1 MEQIKHGVIKLGG
14 GRHLGVARAGAGD
27 AEEEDGGEGEGER
40 GGAGVAV
47 PPVQPADGVP
57 AAGLV
62 PPHGDRPDRAGAR
75 RRRRLQVHHH
85 RVRVVQPPPPHR
97 LPRRRRRR
105 RRRGAGSGA
114 RRASAAPSSTVR
126 APLPRRASR
135 ARASASYPPLCA
147 SGDDSVRLGLC
158 AAHARGS
165 LVATASRSPCPLPRA
180 RVPSHPAELGVV
192 PRGNLSCRATDL
204 PSTVLL

>member
-97 LPRRRRRR
+97 LPRRRRHEANPDLEEGEVDADAPALLVVGGDDDGGGE
-105 RRRGAGSGA
+105 RRGGGEKPE
-114 RRASAAPSSTVR
+114 RDVDGDVGGGGDRHR
-126 APLPRRASR
+126 LLRFELHHPRRSIN
-135 ARASASYPPLCA
+135 
-147 SGDDSVRLGLC
+147 VRT
-158 AAHARGS
+158 S
-165 LVATASRSPCPLPRA
+165 SSI
-180 RVPSHPAELGVV
+180 
-192 PRGNLSCRATDL
+192 NN
-204 PSTVLL
+204 

>member
-1 MEQIKHGVIKLGG
+1 MPPVCDARPRDAKNARVDVRVA
-14 GRHLGVARAGAGD
+14 RHL
-27 AEEEDGGEGEGER
+27 E
-40 GGAGVAV
+40 
-47 PPVQPADGVP
+47 
-57 AAGLV
+57 
-62 PPHGDRPDRAGAR
+62 
-75 RRRRLQVHHH
+75 
-85 RVRVVQPPPPHR
+85 PHR
-97 LPRRRRRR
+97 SHQRPQRPPRRRRR